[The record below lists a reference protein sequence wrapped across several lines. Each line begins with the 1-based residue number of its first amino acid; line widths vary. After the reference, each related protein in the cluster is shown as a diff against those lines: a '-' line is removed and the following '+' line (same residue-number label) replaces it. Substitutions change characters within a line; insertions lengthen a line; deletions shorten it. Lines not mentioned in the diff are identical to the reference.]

1 MLEVVGREA
10 RVEVAAYHVQFGKD
24 CQNYTYGLSYFV
36 ASLPVYVANE
46 VVLSA
51 SLELKKRNFLAG
63 YQKASFGKSLTEENL
78 ETFDHS

>member
-1 MLEVVGREA
+1 
-10 RVEVAAYHVQFGKD
+10 
-24 CQNYTYGLSYFV
+24 LSYFV
-36 ASLPVYVANE
+36 ASLPAYVANE

>member
-1 MLEVVGREA
+1 MLEVAGRGA
-10 RVEVAAYHVQFGKD
+10 RVEVAAYHGQFGKD
-24 CQNYTYGLSYFV
+24 YQNYTYGLSYFV